1 MLKNIV
7 NISIF
12 ASLFFTGIA
21 IGATAKLTNVAK
33 ANDQHSQFSRPQQL
47 VDIGGRRLNLYC
59 SGSGKTTV
67 VFDAPGGEAGW
78 NWANVQPAVS
88 EQTRACIYD
97 RAGHG
102 FSDPS
107 PRPPT
112 SGNAVE
118 DLHAL
123 LAAAGIAPP
132 YLLVGASS
140 GTANA
145 QLFAYRY
152 PNEVSGLVLVEAE
165 HEDNLARLNK
175 ASKGKFAQIQTMFSA
190 IEKACLTESEK
201 GFMPGSELQ
210 RTCFGETEVVPG
222 SDDRGLDAARKVQ
235 NMSPAYW
242 RLRLAESDVWALGN
256 PELRAAR
263 GSFGAL
269 PIIVL
274 VRGISPFAQPGKPQS
289 ALNKAVEAENVAMQK
304 EIADLSQRGT
314 VRIVPGAGHI
324 IHATHPQAVI
334 KAIADVMAQISQ
346 RTKP

>member
-1 MLKNIV
+1 MMKIV
-7 NISIF
+7 VNLSIF
-12 ASLFFTGIA
+12 ACLVFTGIA
-21 IGATAKLTNVAK
+21 SGATAKL
-33 ANDQHSQFSRPQQL
+33 ANDAEASDQRSQFARPQQL

-78 NWANVQPAVS
+78 NWLHVQPAVAK
-88 EQTRACIYD
+88 QTRACIFD

-107 PRPPT
+107 PRPLT

-123 LAAAGIAPP
+123 LAAASIAPP
-132 YLLVGASS
+132 YLMVGASF

-152 PNEVSGLVLVEAE
+152 PTEVSGLVLVEAE
-165 HEDNLARLNK
+165 HEDSLARLNK
-175 ASKGKFAQIQTMFSA
+175 ASQGKFAQIQTMFSA
-190 IEKACLTESEK
+190 IERACLTESEK

-210 RTCFGETEVVPG
+210 RTCFGETDIGTV
-222 SDDRGLDAARKVQ
+222 SDGRGLDAARKVQ

-269 PIIVL
+269 PMVVL
-274 VRGISPFAQPGKPQS
+274 VRGLSPFAQPGKPQS
-289 ALNKAVEAENVAMQK
+289 ALNKAVEAENLAMQK
-304 EIADLSQRGT
+304 EIAALSQRGT

-334 KAIADVMAQISQ
+334 KAITDVLAQIST
-346 RTKP
+346 RPKP

>member
-1 MLKNIV
+1 MLKSIV
-7 NISIF
+7 SLSVF
-12 ASLFFTGIA
+12 AGFVFSGSA
-21 IGATAKLTNVAK
+21 IGATIKFTNTTEASDKHSPFAK
-33 ANDQHSQFSRPQQL
+33 PQQM

-78 NWANVQPAVS
+78 NWIQVQPAVAK
-88 EQTRACIYD
+88 QTRACVYD
-97 RAGHG
+97 RAGMG

-118 DLHAL
+118 DLHKL

-132 YLLVGASS
+132 YLLVGASF

-152 PNEVSGLVLVEAE
+152 PTEVAGLVLVEAE
-165 HEDNLARLNK
+165 HEDSLARLNK
-175 ASKGKFAQIQTMFSA
+175 ASQGKFAQIQAMFSA
-190 IEKACLTESEK
+190 IEKACLAESEK
-201 GFMPGSELQ
+201 GFVPGSELQ
-210 RTCFGETEVVPG
+210 RTCFGETDDAPV
-222 SDDRGLDAARKVQ
+222 SDGRGLGAARMVQ

-242 RLRLAESDVWALGN
+242 RLRQAESEVWASGN

-263 GSFGAL
+263 ASFGAL
-269 PIIVL
+269 PIIAL
-274 VRGISPFAQPGKPQS
+274 VRGLSPFAQPGKPQS
-289 ALNKAVEAENVAMQK
+289 ALNKAVEAENLAMQK
-304 EIADLSQRGT
+304 EIAALSQRGT
-314 VRIVPGAGHI
+314 VRIVPDSGHI

-334 KAIADVMAQISQ
+334 KAIADVMTQISPSP
-346 RTKP
+346 KP